1 MVRGRCLFEL
11 VFDTVGCVG
20 PLVNA
25 ELARERI
32 CSALDAIDA
41 AHEVLRQTPSD
52 AVGNAFRVD
61 VAERLEAQDRANRGL
76 MYRTFGEIAEPPDGS
91 ECVPAVRGTLW
102 ARLRI
107 TPKEVARRF
116 RLAARLQPRHSL
128 TGAPLEPELP
138 ALAEAV
144 AAGAVGEDH
153 IRAVC
158 AAVDTLPSCV
168 SPCDVADAER
178 TLVRHATKLD
188 AAVVTKLGQRIADYL
203 NPDGRFTDVDRAR
216 RRGVYLGPQ
225 GPDGMSRLSGLL
237 DPEARAY
244 FEALE
249 AAVRPGR
256 HQAPDSDPET
266 RDDRTPA
273 QRGHD
278 ALKLGLEIA
287 LASGGLGAHRGLPV
301 TVIATTTLAEL
312 DRAAHA
318 AVDSSIPM
326 PAPAHTG
333 GGSRLPM
340 PDLIRMAAKAIHY
353 LAVFDEHTGR
363 PLYLGRQKRIASA
376 DQRLVCY
383 ARDRGC
389 THPNCLEPGYHCEI
403 HHAHEWAEGGR
414 TDADNLF
421 FACGSDHG
429 AVGRGEWRTAVA
441 GNGRLAW
448 TDGKGP
454 PEVNHAHHPDEL
466 LRGDPDPP
474 EGQPV

>member
-1 MVRGRCLFEL
+1 M
-11 VFDTVGCVG
+11 
-20 PLVNA
+20 NA
-25 ELARERI
+25 EQARERI
-32 CSALDAIDA
+32 RSALDAIDA
-41 AHEVLRQTPSD
+41 AHQVLRETPSEV
-52 AVGNAFRVD
+52 VGNAFRVD
-61 VAERLEAQDRANRGL
+61 LAERLEAQDRINRGL
-76 MYRTFGEIAEPPDGS
+76 MYRVFGEIADPPDEAG
-91 ECVPAVRGTLW
+91 CAPVVRGMLW

-107 TPKEVARRF
+107 TRTEVARRF
-116 RLAARLQPRHSL
+116 RLAGRLGPRRSL
-128 TGAPLEPELP
+128 TGAPLAPELP
-138 ALAEAV
+138 ALAAAV

-158 AAVDTLPSCV
+158 AAVDALPACV
-168 SPCDVADAER
+168 SPVDAADAER
-178 TLVRHATKLD
+178 TLVRHAAKLD
-188 AAVVTKLGQRIADYL
+188 AAVVTKLGHRIADYL

-216 RRGVYLGPQ
+216 RRGVHLSPQ
-225 GPDGMSRLSGLL
+225 GPDGMSRLTGLL
-237 DPEARAY
+237 DPEVRAY

-256 HQAPDSDPET
+256 HQPDCLDGDPEA

-273 QRGHD
+273 QRCHD

-287 LASGGLGAHRGLPV
+287 IASGGLGMHRGHPV

-318 AVDSSIPM
+318 AVDPSIPM
-326 PAPAHTG
+326 PAPARTG

-340 PDLIRMAAKAIHY
+340 PDLIRMATKAIHY
-353 LAVFDEHTGR
+353 LAVFDEHSGR
-363 PLYLGRQKRIASA
+363 PLYLGRQKRIATA

-389 THPNCLEPGYHCEI
+389 THPSCLEPGYRCEV
-403 HHAHEWAEGGR
+403 HHAREWADGGR

-429 AVGRGEWRTAVA
+429 AVGRGEWRTVVA
-441 GNGRLAW
+441 GNGRLGW
-448 TDGKGP
+448 SDGHGP
-454 PEVNHAHHPDEL
+454 PQVNLAHHPDEL

-474 EGQPV
+474 GGQ